1 MRHAIS
7 LLAALLVLGFCSS
20 QKKDVQAQYSSNY
33 LVPSEHDPKMDMLM
47 KEVIE
52 LGQIKNFSKDAEA
65 ATRFEE
71 EENTRANKEAFDHS
85 RFDQLLKKY
94 VGKNGKVNYAGIKKD
109 QKSLKAYLEIIIV
122 HAPDDTWSSQD
133 QFAYY
138 MNAYNAMTIDL
149 IVSNYPLKSI
159 KDINDPWEQ
168 RNWKIGGKSIS
179 LEEIEHEILRKMN
192 EPRIH
197 FGINCASFS
206 CPPLMN
212 EAYTAAK
219 VDAQLERLA
228 VQFINDPKRNTITAD
243 RVKISNIFKWFKK
256 DFTKNGDI
264 VDFLNKYSKVQIDKN
279 ARVRYMDY
287 DWSLNE

>member
-1 MRHAIS
+1 
-7 LLAALLVLGFCSS
+7 
-20 QKKDVQAQYSSNY
+20 
-33 LVPSEHDPKMDMLM
+33 
-47 KEVIE
+47 
-52 LGQIKNFSKDAEA
+52 
-65 ATRFEE
+65 
-71 EENTRANKEAFDHS
+71 
-85 RFDQLLKKY
+85 
-94 VGKNGKVNYAGIKKD
+94 
-109 QKSLKAYLEIIIV
+109 
-122 HAPDDTWSSQD
+122 
-133 QFAYY
+133 
-138 MNAYNAMTIDL
+138 MTIDL